1 MMESRDTSASRG
13 HEETGELR
21 QGEVVELEIPSAP
34 EYVAIV
40 RHAVEGIAQRM
51 RFDAGQIEDLK
62 VAVGE
67 AYTNA
72 IKYGCPRDDVH
83 NVEVKCVV
91 CSDGLLVEV
100 RNSVAGCDQP
110 EVPAQPDLGREGG
123 LGLYLIRQLMDE
135 VDFQWDQGTAVVKML
150 KRL

>member
-1 MMESRDTSASRG
+1 M
-13 HEETGELR
+13 
-21 QGEVVELEIPSAP
+21 EIPSAP

-51 RFDAGQIEDLK
+51 QFSAAQIEDLK

-67 AYTNA
+67 ACTNA

-83 NVEVKCVV
+83 NVEIRCLVRD
-91 CSDGLLVEV
+91 DGLLVEV
-100 RNSVAGCDQP
+100 RNSVAGCESP
-110 EVPAQPDLGREGG
+110 VVPSVPDLDREGG

-135 VDFQWDQGTAVVKML
+135 VDFQWNHDTAVVTML